1 MRISLVKPFNKF
13 SYSFTPPLGLGYIAS
28 MLRINGGHKVTLFEA
43 TRDKC
48 SSIKSFYSFLIQK
61 KPYVVG
67 IQMFSVDI
75 LIVKEYLDCI
85 KEIDKK
91 IITVL
96 GGPHPSAIPHE
107 TMDLFGRNLDFIIT
121 GEGEENILML
131 ANKIEEKK
139 SLDQIPG
146 LVWRDE
152 EGRIIQ
158 NKKEML
164 KDINNLPWPDWEL
177 LKPTSYP
184 HAPLGGISKNFP
196 VAPVIVSRGCP
207 MNCNFCGGKVIYL
220 RDKFGIREI
229 MIQDDNLTFRKNVVL
244 EFCQKIKYLQIDWNC
259 LNGIRLD
266 FIDEEIVSAMKDA
279 GCYAVAVG
287 IESGSQKIL
296 DDMNKKLKLEQIKQ
310 KINILSK
317 YKMQIVGEFIIGYP
331 TETKEDILKTIE
343 FAKSLPID
351 RAAFA
356 NFMPLPGSYIY
367 NQLKEE
373 GRLNNCN
380 YGDMS
385 YYKVSQSF
393 TSYVSTNELDILL
406 KKAIRSFHLRP
417 LILYKTVKNIGSFS
431 NFLNLCRRFV
441 KNYL

>member
-207 MNCNFCGGKVIYL
+207 MNCNFCGGKVIYGNKFRYRAIDNVMEEIQYL
-220 RDKFGIREI
+220 RDKFGIRWMVNLDKPI
-229 MIQDDNLTFRKNVVL
+229 KNLTQKN
-244 EFCQKIKYLQIDWNC
+244 K
-259 LNGIRLD
+259 
-266 FIDEEIVSAMKDA
+266 
-279 GCYAVAVG
+279 
-287 IESGSQKIL
+287 
-296 DDMNKKLKLEQIKQ
+296 
-310 KINILSK
+310 
-317 YKMQIVGEFIIGYP
+317 
-331 TETKEDILKTIE
+331 
-343 FAKSLPID
+343 
-351 RAAFA
+351 
-356 NFMPLPGSYIY
+356 
-367 NQLKEE
+367 
-373 GRLNNCN
+373 
-380 YGDMS
+380 
-385 YYKVSQSF
+385 
-393 TSYVSTNELDILL
+393 
-406 KKAIRSFHLRP
+406 
-417 LILYKTVKNIGSFS
+417 
-431 NFLNLCRRFV
+431 
-441 KNYL
+441 